1 MAWVNNLGTYSAMGA
16 MDVMLTYRPSESGV
30 HRLNPFVMLS
40 WLFAVLMA
48 AMVLQHPL
56 WLAGVLLSTV
66 PVAAAAGVTAQWRS
80 VMRFV
85 LWMAVAVV
93 LINAVVGTQGSHVL
107 LSAGFRLPLVGTP
120 WLTVE
125 SLAFGGAMSVR
136 LAAIISSFTLINLC
150 VHPDDL
156 MRAAIKLRLPYRSVL
171 ATSLSFRFIPVLMQ
185 DARTIMDVQRSR
197 GLSFSSGGLA
207 QRIRNRGALI
217 LPLLSNSLDR
227 AVQVAEAMEARAYG
241 APVQRTYYRDRRM
254 SPLDRAL
261 IVVLWCGTAFVLW
274 LRTAGV
280 GDFTYYPSL
289 STLSMTSYEWMA
301 LLLLLAAL
309 VAVPLGGLV
318 ARYAHD

>member
-1 MAWVNNLGTYSAMGA
+1 MNT
-16 MDVMLTYRPSESGV
+16 MDVMLTYRPSESGI

-56 WLAGVLLSTV
+56 WLAAVLLSTV
-66 PVAAAAGVTAQWRS
+66 AVAAAAGVIAQWRS

-93 LINAVVGTQGSHVL
+93 LINAIVGTQGSHVL
-107 LSAGFRLPLVGTP
+107 LTAGFRLPLVGTP
-120 WLTVE
+120 RLTAE
-125 SLAFGGAMSVR
+125 SLAFGAPCPCAWPR
-136 LAAIISSFTLINLC
+136 SSRPFTLINLC
-150 VHPDDL
+150 VHPDDSCVRPL
-156 MRAAIKLRLPYRSVL
+156 AAAAVRSVL
-171 ATSLSFRFIPVLMQ
+171 ATSLSFRFIPALMQ

-261 IVVLWCGTAFVLW
+261 IVVLWCGAAFVLW
-274 LRTAGV
+274 LRTAGI
-280 GDFTYYPSL
+280 GDYTYYPSL
-289 STLSMTSYEWMA
+289 STLSMTSSAWIA
-301 LLLLLAAL
+301 LLLLCGHWCRACWQPCLT
-309 VAVPLGGLV
+309 VN
-318 ARYAHD
+318 AHD